1 VSFTDPIENVLFFP
15 KITFIDPALTAFNLI
30 ELSRSYRASNYFLP
44 LVEYPDASVSTYIS
58 KKRLKS
64 YLERALFINTSYKSN
79 IKLSIIVSSDSEE
92 SGESHV
98 IW

>member
-1 VSFTDPIENVLFFP
+1 VSFTDLIKDVLSFS
-15 KITFIDPALTAFNLI
+15 KITFTDPALTTFNSI
-30 ELSRSYRASNYFLP
+30 ELSGSYRTSNYSLP
-44 LVEYPDASVSTYIS
+44 LVEYPDAPVSTYIL
-58 KKRLKS
+58 KKRLES
-64 YLERALFINTSYKSN
+64 YLKRALFINTSCKSN